1 MVLGLR
7 IRTFHC
13 FVFGAFIGVGLLPGP
28 ASALTQQQIDW
39 CKNKDNAY
47 SPDLQISG
55 CTAVIESGKWSGKDL
70 AWAYNGRGVAYND
83 KYDPDHALQD
93 ANEAIRL
100 DPKYAVAYRTRG
112 SAHLDKGAVD
122 RAITDY
128 TDGITIDPQD
138 ADPYIDRGSAY
149 RTKSDFDRA
158 IIDADQ
164 SIRLNPKK
172 SIAYFNRGITFLYS
186 GSLPKAVA
194 DFNQASELDHKDAYS
209 VLWLEIANKRS
220 NLASRLPQAIS
231 QLDMTKWPAPVI
243 RLFLGQLTPE
253 AVLAAAADPDAQTNK
268 GQVCEANF
276 YSGELTLQQGAK
288 DDATRLFRLAAANC
302 IKGFVEEWAAN
313 TELKALGVH
322 L

>member
-7 IRTFHC
+7 IRTFDC

-158 IIDADQ
+158 ILDTDPV
-164 SIRLNPKK
+164 NPAQPEGRALPI
-172 SIAYFNRGITFLYS
+172 SIA
-186 GSLPKAVA
+186 
-194 DFNQASELDHKDAYS
+194 
-209 VLWLEIANKRS
+209 
-220 NLASRLPQAIS
+220 ASRS
-231 QLDMTKWPAPVI
+231 ST
-243 RLFLGQLTPE
+243 
-253 AVLAAAADPDAQTNK
+253 AVLYRRLLRTSIKQVNLITKMPIRRFGSTSQTSAAIYPGKPPSAGNLR
-268 GQVCEANF
+268 N
-276 YSGELTLQQGAK
+276 SLT
-288 DDATRLFRLAAANC
+288 
-302 IKGFVEEWAAN
+302 
-313 TELKALGVH
+313 
-322 L
+322 